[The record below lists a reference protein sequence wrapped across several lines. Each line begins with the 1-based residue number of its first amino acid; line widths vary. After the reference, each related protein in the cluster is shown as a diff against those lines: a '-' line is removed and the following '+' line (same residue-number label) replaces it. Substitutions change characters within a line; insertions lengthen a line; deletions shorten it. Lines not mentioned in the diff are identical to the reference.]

1 MTHTEDGLL
10 NENIPNCYVA
20 VDDND
25 VPYFRQW
32 LMDSKENNKIAAYFG
47 DEFPVL
53 KDNEALLE
61 GAFIP
66 PEKRGLGIMS
76 AGICKIINQEVE
88 ADVRYVITF
97 VDAHNIASLKGCS
110 RAGFFPYILRIEKW
124 FMFKRKVKF
133 TSIPPDIF
141 FDFKNAIA
149 EKSKPLTK
157 TMHLV

>member
-1 MTHTEDGLL
+1 
-10 NENIPNCYVA
+10 
-20 VDDND
+20 
-25 VPYFRQW
+25 
-32 LMDSKENNKIAAYFG
+32 
-47 DEFPVL
+47 
-53 KDNEALLE
+53 
-61 GAFIP
+61 
-66 PEKRGLGIMS
+66 MS

-88 ADVRYVITF
+88 ADVRFVITF